1 MTELVNLLAFLYD
14 AGAAVIPWLL
24 LAVFVLLLIRTW
36 PNVLNYIEAKTEAAR
51 DVAAREAERNEI
63 MRNNSAVIQ
72 NNTETMQVMRRFIE
86 DTNAA
91 NCGAIEKHED
101 MSAERMERMQAVL
114 DDNKNEIGKLRGDV
128 GILLDRVKPN
138 N

>member
-1 MTELVNLLAFLYD
+1 MADLVDLLKFLYN

-24 LAVFVLLLIRTW
+24 VAVSVLVLLRTW
-36 PNVLNYIEAKTEAAR
+36 PSVLNYIAAKTDAAR

-72 NNTETMQVMRRFIE
+72 NNTETMQIMKRFIE

-91 NCGAIEKHED
+91 NCSAVERHED
-101 MSAERMERMQAVL
+101 MSAERMERIQIVL
-114 DDNKNEIGKLRGDV
+114 DDSKNELGKLRGDV
-128 GILLDRVKPN
+128 GILLDRVRPK
-138 N
+138 